1 MKISNSV
8 FWPEYWFSSMDIVTS
23 FVDKASLSGS
33 SEEAISDFL
42 VAVRIFWYSTTKL
55 VIGHPPSFQA
65 AKSKI
70 IELEFTFIKWIVDSG
85 ASGAEPLVW
94 SDTVS
99 VLSPTPK
106 SFKAYIHLKVFI
118 ISMDSAT
125 IFLHYYNLYFD

>member
-1 MKISNSV
+1 M
-8 FWPEYWFSSMDIVTS
+8 
-23 FVDKASLSGS
+23 
-33 SEEAISDFL
+33 
-42 VAVRIFWYSTTKL
+42 AVRIFWYSTTKL

-85 ASGAEPLVW
+85 AIGAEPLVW

-106 SFKAYIHLKVFI
+106 SFKAYIHVKSFI
-118 ISMDSAT
+118 ISMYSAAKKENNHVYIVIICILT
-125 IFLHYYNLYFD
+125 HKIPTWI